1 MSYPFELQ
9 SASSL
14 TPPLLGKKSVT
25 YAPLR
30 TLKFEPGR
38 SLTVATGIRIRRCSH
53 GWIKIVPCDKYE
65 EKLSFDANLYQ
76 NSNHTPIVIK
86 VTNLTDHFIRLDPS
100 NHLFKFTFI
109 NANGTT
115 DESEDEEDIAENGED
130 CAEALST
137 GPSAEKPVE
146 EKPVEEK
153 PVVEEPVAEEPVEEE
168 PVEEKPVIEEP
179 VIEEPVIEEPV
190 IEEPV
195 EEKPVEEKPVEEKL
209 VEEKPVEEKLVEE
222 KPVEE
227 KLVVAEEKPEPK
239 KASTKAGVKK
249 STKAKKGKRVS
260 I

>member
-153 PVVEEPVAEEPVEEE
+153 PV
-168 PVEEKPVIEEP
+168 EEKPVIEEP

-195 EEKPVEEKPVEEKL
+195 EEKPVEEKPVEEKPVEEKP

-227 KLVVAEEKPEPK
+227 KLVEEKPVVAEEKPEPK